1 MNIRVPKE
9 ELELVLPTIMSHYFQ
24 DEPDHTAVPTPERRG
39 LWARIRAALAWIAEA
54 PKRRAVYEELS
65 MLSDHELADIG
76 LSRTDVPHIFDPAFA
91 AERAATRG
99 FANDAEIRS
108 RAA

>member
-9 ELELVLPTIMSHYFQ
+9 ELELLLPTTMSHYFQ
-24 DEPDHTAVPTPERRG
+24 NEHDYTPERRG
-39 LWARIRAALAWIAEA
+39 LWARVRAVLRWIAEA
-54 PKRRAVYEELS
+54 PKRRAVYEELH

-76 LSRTDVPHIFDPAFA
+76 LSRCDVPHIFDPAFVAEHA
-91 AERAATRG
+91 AIRG
-99 FANDAEIRS
+99 YANDAEIRA